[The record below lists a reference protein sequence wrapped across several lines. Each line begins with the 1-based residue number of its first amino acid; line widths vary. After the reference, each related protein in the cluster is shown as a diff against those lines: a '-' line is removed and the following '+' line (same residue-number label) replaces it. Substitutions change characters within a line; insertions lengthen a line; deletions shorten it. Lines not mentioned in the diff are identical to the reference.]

1 MSGDVHYN
9 PGPIRYPCTKCKQ
22 PVKSNQKALQCDFC
36 DHWTHL
42 RCTTITVKEYH
53 ILAKCDDQY
62 FCHLCND
69 RLPSFSD
76 SFFLNTSVGNNNTVF
91 DETLENTSNTPN
103 STSGVNKNEEINS
116 VFERLRESRRLH
128 PRNFLAAHINI
139 NSYRYK
145 FDEIKELLSD
155 KIVDIFFVVESK
167 LDATFNDNL
176 FITEGYK
183 LLRRDRDSKGGGI
196 LAYINTDFPVSR
208 KTNLESETLENISV

>member
-1 MSGDVHYN
+1 MLKAKDERPENLGFYACLVTTNVGSFNFVIEKLFSSLKVNSIQNGRPITTIQTSTIDMKNTTKYCFILYIMMIGDVHYN

-69 RLPSFSD
+69 RLPAFSD
-76 SFFLNTSVGNNNTVF
+76 SFNF
-91 DETLENTSNTPN
+91 
-103 STSGVNKNEEINS
+103 GVNKNEEINS

-128 PRNFLAAHINI
+128 PRNFLASHINI

-145 FDEIKELLSD
+145 FDEQR
-155 KIVDIFFVVESK
+155 
-167 LDATFNDNL
+167 T
-176 FITEGYK
+176 
-183 LLRRDRDSKGGGI
+183 
-196 LAYINTDFPVSR
+196 
-208 KTNLESETLENISV
+208 SV